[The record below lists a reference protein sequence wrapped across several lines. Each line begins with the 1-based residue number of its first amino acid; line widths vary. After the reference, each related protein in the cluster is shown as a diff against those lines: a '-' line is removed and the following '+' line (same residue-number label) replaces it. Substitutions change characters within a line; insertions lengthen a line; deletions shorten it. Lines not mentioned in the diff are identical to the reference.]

1 MLKYSEQLLKW
12 TDFRLINQ
20 RTYILSLK
28 RVRYRHI
35 CLIDHKSTLGACQ
48 EQAKSFLRMQMTKSE
63 LMRTMRVKEV
73 RAISRTNKH
82 TSIID
87 FPLYLCLMS

>member
-1 MLKYSEQLLKW
+1 ML
-12 TDFRLINQ
+12 R
-20 RTYILSLK
+20 LK

-35 CLIDHKSTLGACQ
+35 CLMDHKSTLGACQ
-48 EQAKSFLRMQMTKSE
+48 EQAKYFLRMQMTKPE
-63 LMRTMRVKEV
+63 LMRTMTVKEH

-87 FPLYLCLMS
+87 FSTLLMLNVMIKCTYITK

>member
-1 MLKYSEQLLKW
+1 MFL
-12 TDFRLINQ
+12 DFIS
-20 RTYILSLK
+20 YCVEILRLK

-48 EQAKSFLRMQMTKSE
+48 EQAKYFLRMQMTKLE
-63 LMRTMRVKEV
+63 LMRNMTVKEH

-87 FPLYLCLMS
+87 FSLYLCLTS

>member
-1 MLKYSEQLLKW
+1 MLN
-12 TDFRLINQ
+12 TITNIQ
-20 RTYILSLK
+20 RTSIVSLK

-35 CLIDHKSTLGACQ
+35 CLKDHKSTLGSCQ
-48 EQAKSFLRMQMTKSE
+48 EQAESFLRMQMTKPE